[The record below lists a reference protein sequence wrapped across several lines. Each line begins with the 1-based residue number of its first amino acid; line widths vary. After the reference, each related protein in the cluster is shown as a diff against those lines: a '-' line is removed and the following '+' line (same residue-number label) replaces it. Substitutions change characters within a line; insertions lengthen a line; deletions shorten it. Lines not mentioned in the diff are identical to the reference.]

1 MNCQLFEHV
10 VNDLAQEQMME
21 ATVREQA
28 TAHSAACPS
37 CARRLDDERELTRK
51 LREYSGAVRAQT
63 ASSTLE
69 ACLLAEFRKQRV
81 SLATPQATSRY
92 WWSAIAAAVILAFVS
107 LAASRSSLFITPSQT
122 SSSKTAVVDAPAP
135 EPDKLANVT
144 PAVDQT
150 PASTIEVGVT
160 IKPKQN
166 RKRVS
171 SPRST
176 TKNSRETIAANLGGE
191 EITTEFIPIGYANP
205 ANVQD
210 GGQLVRIEMPRS
222 AMARFGLPV
231 NMDRFDER
239 VKADVLVGVDGL
251 ARAIR
256 FVQ

>member
-1 MNCQLFEHV
+1 MNCQLFENM
-10 VNDLAQEQMME
+10 VNDLVREQMME

-28 TAHSAACPS
+28 TAHSASCTS

-51 LREYSGAVRAQT
+51 LREYSAAVRAQS

-69 ACLLAEFRKQRV
+69 ASLLNDFQKQGV
-81 SLATPQATSRY
+81 SVATPQAKSRY
-92 WWSAIAAAVILAFVS
+92 WWSAIAAAMILAFVS

-122 SSSKTAVVDAPAP
+122 SAGKTPVVDAPAIDLDRPP
-135 EPDKLANVT
+135 ELA
-144 PAVDQT
+144 PAIEET
-150 PASTIEVGVT
+150 MASAPEVGVT

-166 RKRVS
+166 RKRVRK
-171 SPRST
+171 PRPT
-176 TKNSRETIAANLGGE
+176 AVNSRETVAANRGDD

-205 ANVQD
+205 ASVQD